1 MGGNKRPIKL
11 VTRRGCCEMSGKLF
25 VSAALIVVAIAVTA
39 NASAQT
45 TIADA
50 SQWAI
55 AYVGDYWTNSYAI
68 QEVTDGYVFAGK
80 IFSSDN
86 GDDFWVVKLSSNGD
100 IQWQK
105 AYGGSGFEEA
115 IAIQQT
121 SDGGYIVAGTTDSF
135 GSGKKDFWIVK
146 LASNGN
152 VEWQKAYGGGGD
164 DWLHAIQ
171 QTSDGGYIVAG
182 TTYSFLEGWWD
193 PCNGWILKLD
203 ANGNIEWQKVLMIG
217 GEQQIYDIRQTSDG
231 GYIAVGATWDAYPGG
246 CYDLWVVKLD
256 SDGHI
261 QWQKAYGR
269 GGKDPWDIGR
279 AVQQTSDG
287 GYVVAGE
294 TWSFDYLWVLK
305 LDSDGDVEWQKAYSR
320 GEDENGAKAIQQTS
334 DGGYVVAG
342 YTSDFGYGGTN
353 YDVWILKLDSDG
365 DVEWQKAYG
374 GSDKDG
380 TDAPGAIQQTSD
392 GGYIVAAYTKSFG
405 PGWGYAWILKLDSNG
420 DIPDCCAIIEGDIN
434 VTSTSVEPVSTDVD
448 VQTTSGSVVNTNAM
462 ARITSATPI
471 KICYVVSN
479 QPPVANFTYSP
490 ENPVVGQA
498 VAFNASESYD
508 PDGYI
513 VSYEWDFGDGN
524 VTNTTEETI
533 NHSYS
538 EAGSYEVTLTVKD
551 DKGATNSTTKMIT
564 IYSPTAIFD
573 TGSSRNP
580 YPSIMGVHKG
590 TIKPNHTVIATKLYT
605 YACEGTGGHTEYARI
620 WNETWEATATW
631 EGYAGDWHNISF
643 DKTVVLLAGETYFYE
658 IRTGS
663 YPQIHHT
670 DALLTANGW
679 INCTEFTDANGK
691 VYHDWIPA
699 IKLF

>member
-1 MGGNKRPIKL
+1 MSGNKRPIKL

-146 LASNGN
+146 LDSNGN

-231 GYIAVGATWDAYPGG
+231 GYIAVGVTWDAYGPGS
-246 CYDLWVVKLD
+246 YWDLWVVKLD

-261 QWQKAYGR
+261 QWQRAYGGGEWD
-269 GGKDPWDIGR
+269 GGKP

-287 GYVVAGE
+287 GYIVAGE
-294 TWSFDYLWVLK
+294 TWSFGSAKINLWVLK

-320 GEDENGAKAIQQTS
+320 GEDENGAKAIQQTG

-374 GSDKDG
+374 GSDIDG

-434 VTSTSVEPVSTDVD
+434 VTSTSVEPVSTDAD

-471 KICYVVSN
+471 KVCYVVLN
-479 QPPVANFTYSP
+479 NPPVASFTYSP

-524 VTNTTEETI
+524 VTNTTEEKI

-538 EAGSYEVTLTVKD
+538 EAGSYEVTLTVTD
-551 DKGATNSTTKMIT
+551 DKGAKNSTTKMIT
-564 IYSPTAIFD
+564 VMPAKPSVSISTDKYEYTAGDVMLINITIKNPSERKGVKFLWTLDIDYDKHFTIIDNRSLMLPPHYDKTFTLRWKLPKLKSSFNASWHVAIFNKTTSELISED
-573 TGSSRNP
+573 YAEWKYAAAKARKTE
-580 YPSIMGVHKG
+580 GV
-590 TIKPNHTVIATKLYT
+590 
-605 YACEGTGGHTEYARI
+605 EGLEKSVR
-620 WNETWEATATW
+620 
-631 EGYAGDWHNISF
+631 
-643 DKTVVLLAGETYFYE
+643 E
-658 IRTGS
+658 I
-663 YPQIHHT
+663 
-670 DALLTANGW
+670 
-679 INCTEFTDANGK
+679 
-691 VYHDWIPA
+691 IP
-699 IKLF
+699 F